1 MTIEQLNKA
10 VPHWDFPEY
19 RPSEKIALF
28 IPCFMDQ
35 FFPEAA
41 IAMTKIFD
49 RLGVAYTYPP
59 EQTCCGQ
66 PAFNS
71 GYRKDAI
78 KVMNKF
84 HEVFGDYDLIVTPSS
99 ACAAMARVLF
109 AEADPDLPAARTGSR
124 VFEFCEF
131 LVNILKVTD
140 LGARYPRKV
149 GLHVGCHGRRELGMA
164 DAAETL
170 LLNVKDIEYT
180 PIPAVDECCGFGGTF
195 SVKMAGTSLAMG
207 KLKVENIL
215 KSGADVVATP
225 DLSCAMHF
233 GGMMH
238 HDPTC
243 RKVDIFH
250 IAEILVHQ

>member
-1 MTIEQLNKA
+1 MSLLSKA
-10 VPHWDFPEY
+10 VPVWEY
-19 RPSEKIALF
+19 PQYHQGEKVALF

-49 RLGVAYTYPP
+49 RLGVGYVYPK

-78 KVMNKF
+78 KVMKKF
-84 HEVFGDYDLIVTPSS
+84 HEVFGGCDLIVTPSS
-99 ACAAMARVLF
+99 ACAAMARVFF
-109 AEADPDLPAARTGSR
+109 AEADPNLPAVATGSR

-131 LVNILKVTD
+131 LVNILNVTD
-140 LGARYPRKV
+140 VGARYPRKV
-149 GLHVGCHGRRELGMA
+149 ALHVGCHGRRELGMA

-170 LLNVKDIEYT
+170 LHNVKDLEYC
-180 PIPAVDECCGFGGTF
+180 PIPEVEECCGFGGTF

-207 KLKVENIL
+207 KKKVENIL
-215 KSGADVVATP
+215 QSGAEVVATP

-233 GGMMH
+233 GGIMR
-238 HDPTC
+238 HDPTV
-243 RKVDIFH
+243 RTVDILH
-250 IAEILVHQ
+250 LAEILVHQ